1 MCHLSLSN
9 CSGQKFN
16 FENANSSF
24 RIKLAFL
31 FLGFSTFSFS
41 QTTFTV
47 TNINDAGPGSL
58 REALTQANATAGDDI
73 IEFSVAGTVTLA
85 TALPVIAEGVT
96 IDGTTAPGYASGT
109 PTFEI
114 LADFNFPLEAS
125 NTSDVT
131 LQGLAFSQTPGFPWH
146 HGINFTDISEGL
158 IDDCVFT
165 NVEAISIGIN
175 NGDDI
180 SITNNE
186 FNGTGVFTFSTIDIS
201 GTTLNAT
208 TNKRLDVSGNT
219 YTSGFNLF
227 RLANMDNFQIDA
239 VADGSTEVHL
249 PAGFANNF
257 TGSILNITNCDNQTV
272 GGLDLSNTTTTF
284 GGVGLDAINCNNLL
298 VEDLVITDR
307 QIGVSVD
314 NSLSVTVQSN
324 AITNAAASNIAREGI
339 RVFNGDNAEILNN
352 TITGM
357 GRVNGTFAANLYN
370 IVADSNG
377 DRVLFQGNTFV
388 GGSNGINL
396 AGMDGIEVDE
406 TFVSGTTEVHLADTC
421 LLYTSPSP
429 RDQRG
434 SRMPSS
440 A

>member
-131 LQGLAFSQTPGFPWH
+131 VQGLAFSQTPGFPWH
-146 HGINFTDISEGL
+146 HGINFTDIS
-158 IDDCVFT
+158 D
-165 NVEAISIGIN
+165 
-175 NGDDI
+175 
-180 SITNNE
+180 
-186 FNGTGVFTFSTIDIS
+186 
-201 GTTLNAT
+201 
-208 TNKRLDVSGNT
+208 
-219 YTSGFNLF
+219 
-227 RLANMDNFQIDA
+227 
-239 VADGSTEVHL
+239 
-249 PAGFANNF
+249 
-257 TGSILNITNCDNQTV
+257 
-272 GGLDLSNTTTTF
+272 
-284 GGVGLDAINCNNLL
+284 
-298 VEDLVITDR
+298 
-307 QIGVSVD
+307 
-314 NSLSVTVQSN
+314 
-324 AITNAAASNIAREGI
+324 
-339 RVFNGDNAEILNN
+339 
-352 TITGM
+352 
-357 GRVNGTFAANLYN
+357 
-370 IVADSNG
+370 
-377 DRVLFQGNTFV
+377 
-388 GGSNGINL
+388 
-396 AGMDGIEVDE
+396 
-406 TFVSGTTEVHLADTC
+406 C

-429 RDQRG
+429 RDATL